1 MKKLFNIIYSLLGII
16 GGVAIS
22 NLLYLVSSEGVMS
35 GESGE
40 YAYATEIMIIMLM
53 GSFLYSYILKLIRSI
68 ISGIFVRSDTI
79 QPIAKYTNL
88 ISYIIS
94 AIGSSYLIIKNNTT
108 SDTAL
113 FVTIILGVAIS
124 IFTFVYNRN
133 DDEFY
138 IAVPKFKSK
147 KISEVAIKENNK
159 RVTFNF
165 LGIIFGVAFTVF
177 VNFAHKTAFTVNL
190 VSDKEVNNVLRIVVV
205 AIACIVILFI
215 LNQILLVYCKKKYNK
230 QFKNYYVIK
239 DYFVDSF
246 TIVYTISAY
255 FSFVYFL
262 GINRYLAILYVL
274 GIKLLIKQFLPE
286 SIDPDFVYTG
296 STGSS
301 YWYEKYVK
309 DSHSDC
315 GDMKFGFFSN
325 GTSYFSYDIAPG
337 MSESIA
343 PGAFTNTLSND
354 IRCLTDHDTRLV
366 LGRTS
371 AHTFEVSQDE
381 HGLYGR
387 ALVNPNDQD
396 ALNTKA
402 RVDRGDVNQA
412 SIGFNIIKEDTENRE
427 DGSVHWT
434 IREIEL
440 FECSVCT
447 FPAYSETNIVSR
459 TKDKEAIEQRKS
471 QAWKQNL
478 LKKLKGAN

>member
-1 MKKLFNIIYSLLGII
+1 MKKLFYIIYSLLGII
-16 GGVAIS
+16 GGVAVS

-68 ISGIFVRSDTI
+68 ISGIFASSDSI
-79 QPIAKYTNL
+79 SSISKYINL

-94 AIGSSYLIIKNNTT
+94 TLGSSYLILKNNTT

-113 FVTIILGVAIS
+113 FVTIILGVAVS

-205 AIACIVILFI
+205 VITCIVILFI
-215 LNQILLVYCKKKYNK
+215 LNQILMVYCKKKYNK

-325 GTSYFSYDIAPG
+325 GTSYFSYDISPG
-337 MSESIA
+337 ISKTSYTDNN
-343 PGAFTNTLSND
+343 GNVTDVTSFD
-354 IRCLTDHDTRLV
+354 ITDNLKYK
-366 LGRTS
+366 S
-371 AHTFEVSQDE
+371 FEKRD
-381 HGLYGR
+381 
-387 ALVNPNDQD
+387 
-396 ALNTKA
+396 
-402 RVDRGDVNQA
+402 
-412 SIGFNIIKEDTENRE
+412 
-427 DGSVHWT
+427 
-434 IREIEL
+434 
-440 FECSVCT
+440 
-447 FPAYSETNIVSR
+447 
-459 TKDKEAIEQRKS
+459 
-471 QAWKQNL
+471 
-478 LKKLKGAN
+478 